1 LEAVMTARDTDA
13 TIGAPED
20 LPPVSSEE
28 AAEIVRNDDALNAA
42 TADSSEDAATDE
54 DARG

>member
-1 LEAVMTARDTDA
+1 MTARDTDA